1 MLCLCSRL
9 CQTRILVTHGIAFL
23 PQVDQIIV
31 LQDGRI
37 SEVCLIDE
45 HYSAAPSYNRY
56 DNFVACKKPL
66 NISALAWA
74 FPRPRLN
81 MRPGTK
87 RERFSPAGKY
97 EAWSKASRQEAC
109 KLFRTVISS
118 RTQWIS
124 PRPVSNLPAGGET
137 RVLLHYKFWVIW
149 ALPSRRCQLSCQV
162 IDGCNNWTC

>member
-1 MLCLCSRL
+1 MLSWQTYFCKPAALRPANVISNALSVFSSLPDTYPCHTRDCLPSPSGSDHCL
-9 CQTRILVTHGIAFL
+9 TRWQNIRGLF
-23 PQVDQIIV
+23 
-31 LQDGRI
+31 
-37 SEVCLIDE
+37 VCLIDE

-118 RTQWIS
+118 RTQ
-124 PRPVSNLPAGGET
+124 
-137 RVLLHYKFWVIW
+137 
-149 ALPSRRCQLSCQV
+149 
-162 IDGCNNWTC
+162 